1 MLSTTMTKVP
11 VANYGWLHESW
22 MLFVL
27 SGNIL
32 IQITP
37 AVNQNALFCFCFYF
51 VIIKN
56 PAEQNSVITTDNR
69 MSNLD
74 VI

>member
-1 MLSTTMTKVP
+1 MLSTTMTQVP

-37 AVNQNALFCFCFYF
+37 AVNQKCFILFLFLLCNY
-51 VIIKN
+51 KESGRTKQRN
-56 PAEQNSVITTDNR
+56 YNR
-69 MSNLD
+69 
-74 VI
+74 

>member
-11 VANYGWLHESW
+11 VANYGWLHEHW

-37 AVNQNALFCFCFYF
+37 VVNQKCFILFLFLLCDY
-51 VIIKN
+51 KESGRTKQRN
-56 PAEQNSVITTDNR
+56 YNR
-69 MSNLD
+69 
-74 VI
+74 